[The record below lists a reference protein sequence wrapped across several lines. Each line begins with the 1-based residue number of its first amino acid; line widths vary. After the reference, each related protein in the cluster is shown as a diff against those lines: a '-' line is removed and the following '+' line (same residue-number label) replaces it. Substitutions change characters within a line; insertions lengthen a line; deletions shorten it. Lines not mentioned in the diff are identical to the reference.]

1 MCSLGCLPS
10 QLSLGLLSHGLLR
23 GSHRTVPGTGCSHTG
38 RPLGRSCPAA
48 LPIKTN
54 SKSRVLDP
62 LLKATGLQ
70 ESLCFITKAPYL
82 NSDVSLNGSP
92 FRVQC
97 VTPAPSSDS
106 LPSKNWNA
114 VFTSQVVVCH
124 SLELPLKGMSP
135 VSGAVSLA
143 QLCAPLSL
151 CWILIVWIHLF
162 CTLYFRGNRMICCS

>member
-97 VTPAPSSDS
+97 VTQPPHLILCHPKTEMQFLQVRLLFVTHWSFRSRVC
-106 LPSKNWNA
+106 LPCL
-114 VFTSQVVVCH
+114 V
-124 SLELPLKGMSP
+124 
-135 VSGAVSLA
+135 
-143 QLCAPLSL
+143 LSA
-151 CWILIVWIHLF
+151 
-162 CTLYFRGNRMICCS
+162 